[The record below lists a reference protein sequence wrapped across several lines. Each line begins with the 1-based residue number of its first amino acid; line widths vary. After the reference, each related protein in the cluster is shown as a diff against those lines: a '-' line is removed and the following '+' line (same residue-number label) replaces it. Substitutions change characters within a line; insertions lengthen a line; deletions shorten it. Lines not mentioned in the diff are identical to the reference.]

1 MDCPAVTTLEQA
13 EAKLPSSVLPIS
25 GLRRGENGI
34 LSDDAKQIVI
44 DGLKSR
50 RIDATDAL
58 TKQKLQSELISLLC
72 STNQQY
78 QFLLNDLYRRVAASG
93 LRNTPET
100 IDDSFINMIYE
111 KNLFMTDI
119 ITISRHIESVKEH
132 DGKTAFIEGWQ
143 NTPSAPSAN
152 NSSLDISLARDREL
166 LKSRSYE
173 GLRKHMVN
181 ISAEKNK
188 VASNYL
194 GLYGF
199 LNLVAVGLIIYVAG
213 FTK

>member
-25 GLRRGENGI
+25 GLRRGEDGT
-34 LSDDAKQIVI
+34 LTDDAKLTVM

-50 RIDATDAL
+50 GTDPTDPE
-58 TKQKLQSELISLLC
+58 TKQRIQKELASLLC

-78 QFLLNDLYRRVAASG
+78 QYLLNELYRRVSAHE
-93 LRNTPET
+93 PIKDQFIDT
-100 IDDSFINMIYE
+100 IRE

-119 ITISRHIESVKEH
+119 LVISRHIESLQTY
-132 DGKTAFIEGWQ
+132 DGNVPFIEGWQ
-143 NTPSAPSAN
+143 NTVPPSSPPATTT
-152 NSSLDISLARDREL
+152 SLTQNLARDRAAL
-166 LKSRSYE
+166 NSRSYE
-173 GLRKHMVN
+173 DLRRHMVV
-181 ISAEKNK
+181 ITQEKNK

-199 LNLVAVGLIIYVAG
+199 LNLVAVGLIVYVAG
-213 FTK
+213 IMK

>member
-1 MDCPAVTTLEQA
+1 
-13 EAKLPSSVLPIS
+13 
-25 GLRRGENGI
+25 
-34 LSDDAKQIVI
+34 
-44 DGLKSR
+44 
-50 RIDATDAL
+50 
-58 TKQKLQSELISLLC
+58 
-72 STNQQY
+72 
-78 QFLLNDLYRRVAASG
+78 
-93 LRNTPET
+93 
-100 IDDSFINMIYE
+100 
-111 KNLFMTDI
+111 MTDI
-119 ITISRHIESVKEH
+119 IAISRHIESLKSY
-132 DGKTAFIEGWQ
+132 DGKTPFIEGWQ
-143 NTPSAPSAN
+143 NTPSSPSAN

-173 GLRKHMVN
+173 GLRKHMVD

>member
-25 GLRRGENGI
+25 GLRRGEDGT
-34 LSDDAKQIVI
+34 LTDDAKLTIM

-50 RIDATDAL
+50 GTDPTDAE
-58 TKQKLQSELISLLC
+58 TKQRLQTELLGLLC
-72 STNQQY
+72 ATNQQY
-78 QFLLNDLYRRVAASG
+78 QFLLNELYRRVNAHEAIKDAFID
-93 LRNTPET
+93 T
-100 IDDSFINMIYE
+100 IRE

-119 ITISRHIESVKEH
+119 IVISRHIEGLKTY
-132 DGKTAFIEGWQ
+132 DGNVPFIEGWQ
-143 NTPSAPSAN
+143 NSAN
-152 NSSLDISLARDREL
+152 SSSTAPVNTTSLTQKLAHERAAL
-166 LKSRSYE
+166 NSRSYE
-173 GLRKHMVN
+173 DLRKHMVV
-181 ISAEKNK
+181 ISSEKNK

-199 LNLVAVGLIIYVAG
+199 LNLVAVGMILYVAG